1 VLFLVGRQARCL
13 AGHLTGEDALLQRD
27 HVAVD
32 EFRDQI
38 LQHPMLFGQFK
49 HLLYNPCNGI
59 RSILLDQAGGN
70 TRGRFLGRVGRRVTV
85 APPFAAATNRNR
97 GHQWFVNLR
106 GLRDAWSSVQ
116 DEPDNAQQRVIVTTT
131 INPPSEAIELFDSF
145 EDFSLIVIGDK
156 KTPSDHSR
164 RRGVYVSVTSVIS
177 PGTMAETAL
186 DPAIFPQTGAALNV
200 VSGEGRL
207 IGVTVPAT
215 LLSFYGD
222 GRPGVDHLPA

>member
-1 VLFLVGRQARCL
+1 M
-13 AGHLTGEDALLQRD
+13 
-27 HVAVD
+27 
-32 EFRDQI
+32 
-38 LQHPMLFGQFK
+38 P
-49 HLLYNPCNGI
+49 
-59 RSILLDQAGGN
+59 
-70 TRGRFLGRVGRRVTV
+70 
-85 APPFAAATNRNR
+85 
-97 GHQWFVNLR
+97 
-106 GLRDAWSSVQ
+106 
-116 DEPDNAQQRVIVTTT
+116 QQRVIVTTT